1 MICMHKLYSS
11 DDQISY
17 YLCLTKMMDHFDLGA
32 QMTYHDCYDY
42 CEFYVLYDSSGSSD
56 DLSQLSRI
64 FCSDFISRCL
74 ILDWYAQ
81 YDEISVSLEIE
92 CIDFF

>member
-1 MICMHKLYSS
+1 
-11 DDQISY
+11 
-17 YLCLTKMMDHFDLGA
+17 MMDHFDLGA

-56 DLSQLSRI
+56 DLNRLPRI

-74 ILDWYAQ
+74 ILD
-81 YDEISVSLEIE
+81 
-92 CIDFF
+92 